1 MCVLIYIIYT
11 LYNIKYMYAYIYIY
25 NVKYV
30 YIYICKHPKTE
41 PAISARTK
49 PSVELHINTKKSIAS
64 IKQQKNNKYMNITM
78 HTSG

>member
-11 LYNIKYMYAYIYIY
+11 LYNIKYMYAYIYIFIML
-25 NVKYV
+25 NM

-64 IKQQKNNKYMNITM
+64 IKQQKKQ
-78 HTSG
+78 

>member
-1 MCVLIYIIYT
+1 MHI
-11 LYNIKYMYAYIYIY
+11 YIYIY

>member
-64 IKQQKNNKYMNITM
+64 IKQQKTINT
-78 HTSG
+78 

>member
-1 MCVLIYIIYT
+1 
-11 LYNIKYMYAYIYIY
+11 MYAYIYIY

-64 IKQQKNNKYMNITM
+64 IKQQKKQ
-78 HTSG
+78 